1 MACYQGRC
9 ENTSIIPGYTQ
20 NLSCDPN
27 PCLHGGEC
35 VLSNLG
41 MSYICDCSSGF
52 EGIFWELFENLISL

>member
-52 EGIFWELFENLISL
+52 EGIF